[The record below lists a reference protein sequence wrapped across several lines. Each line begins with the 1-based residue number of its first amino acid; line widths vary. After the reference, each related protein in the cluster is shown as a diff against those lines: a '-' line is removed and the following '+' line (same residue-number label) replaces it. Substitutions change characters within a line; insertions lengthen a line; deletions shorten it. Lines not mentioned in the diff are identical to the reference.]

1 MSDPGDLVGGIPL
14 FSGLTGEQRDSIA
27 RLFFR
32 VERNDGE
39 TIVAEGDD
47 SAVNFYVIAAGEAVV
62 SADGREINRLGPGD
76 YFGEMALTKRK
87 PRSATVTA
95 AGKLEMFAISG
106 WNFDQLLAAD
116 AGFRET
122 VQQAI
127 AQHVAADKIRSWA

>member
-14 FSGLTGEQRDSIA
+14 FSGLTAEQREAIA

-47 SAVNFYVIAAGEAVV
+47 SAVNFYVISSGRAVV
-62 SADGREINRLGPGD
+62 SAEGKEINRLGPGD
-76 YFGEMALTKRK
+76 YFGEMALTKHR

-116 AGFRET
+116 AAIRES